1 MLKLRWGFLK
11 FNCSL
16 CGRGS
21 TFKLAKLP
29 RRGMLGLASF
39 AFAASNEFQH
49 AKLSKF
55 FTHFKQEII
64 KCLAAHNAQQ
74 IKTKVR
80 VRLRMCV
87 FVYVSVYVCVWRLS
101 SLRKLVR
108 SLWQLFPRHRRKL
121 PVASV
126 LAFHE
131 GVARLHKFSWANLHL
146 LLQCFY

>member
-1 MLKLRWGFLK
+1 M
-11 FNCSL
+11 
-16 CGRGS
+16 
-21 TFKLAKLP
+21 AKLP

-80 VRLRMCV
+80 VRVRMCV
-87 FVYVSVYVCVWRLS
+87 FVYVSVCDV
-101 SLRKLVR
+101 
-108 SLWQLFPRHRRKL
+108 
-121 PVASV
+121 
-126 LAFHE
+126 
-131 GVARLHKFSWANLHL
+131 
-146 LLQCFY
+146 